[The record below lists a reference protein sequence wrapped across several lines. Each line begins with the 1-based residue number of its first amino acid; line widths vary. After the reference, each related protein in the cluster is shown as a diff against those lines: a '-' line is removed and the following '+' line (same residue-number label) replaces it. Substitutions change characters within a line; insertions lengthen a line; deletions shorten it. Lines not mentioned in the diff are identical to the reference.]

1 MQTKT
6 APTSD
11 AHTAVYFTEDEW
23 GALSEPERGQVLN
36 ASREAAGTGAKAARR
51 LRRRARHKLNQG
63 IKALTTSGPIVVA
76 WPSKGARGEVWVP
89 KAT

>member
-1 MQTKT
+1 MQTAT
-6 APTSD
+6 DPASD
-11 AHTAVYFTEDEW
+11 AHTAVRFTADEW
-23 GALSEPERGQVLN
+23 GALSESERGHVLN

-76 WPSKGARGEVWVP
+76 WPSEGARGEVWVP
-89 KAT
+89 EAT